1 MMFSNINIL
10 TFDIEEWFHILDH
23 DSTKR
28 EKEWSNYEYR
38 LEANMEKIFGLLD
51 QNNQKATFFVLGWI
65 AQKYPNVIKRI
76 DSLGYEIA
84 SHSNLHQ
91 LVFKQKI
98 NEFRT
103 DLEKSIKTIEDIT
116 GKKITI
122 YRAPGFSITENT
134 RWAFYELVNLGI
146 EIDCSI
152 FPAKRAHGGF
162 PSFGS
167 AEPTIININGN
178 YIKELPI
185 NMYNVF
191 GFNFIFSGGGYFR
204 LIPYWI
210 LKLIMKK
217 TNYVMSYF
225 HPRDFDYEQLV
236 LKDLSM
242 LRRFKSY
249 YGLKGSLHKI
259 EKLIKDFKFI
269 DINIAKDLIN
279 WKTVKVIDLN

>member
-1 MMFSNINIL
+1 MNIL
-10 TFDIEEWFHILDH
+10 TFDIEDWFHILDN

-28 EKEWSNYEYR
+28 EKEWLSYEYR

-65 AQKYPNVIKRI
+65 AQKYPNIIKRI

-91 LVFKQKI
+91 LIFEQQP
-98 NEFRT
+98 NEFKT

-134 RWAFYELVNLGI
+134 KWAFYELVNLGI

-162 PSFGS
+162 PNFGN

-185 NMYNVF
+185 NIYNIF
-191 GFNFIFSGGGYFR
+191 GCNLIYSGGGYFR
-204 LIPYWI
+204 LLPYWI
-210 LKLIMKK
+210 IKLIMKK
-217 TNYVMSYF
+217 TNYVMTYF
-225 HPRDFDYEQLV
+225 HPRDFDYEQPV

-249 YGLKGSLHKI
+249 YGLKGSFHKL
-259 EKLIKDFKFI
+259 EKLIVDFKFM
-269 DINIAKDLIN
+269 DINTANDLID
-279 WKTVKVIDLN
+279 WKCVKVIDLNY